1 MQTKKQE
8 STYSVLSK
16 IIKLK
21 FYDQFKECGI
31 EFNNIYKMTNL
42 VSGKENYLIYINE
55 IELKF
60 VTNKDFVYHF
70 ARFLTNNIQSLNES
84 YNEIIKIKT
93 NEFTDDIGIEMSYKL
108 KEYQIMKQKELL
120 NKMNE
125 FKIELSK

>member
-8 STYSVLSK
+8 SIYSVLSK

-42 VSGKENYLIYINE
+42 VTGKENYLIYINE
-55 IELKF
+55 TELKF
-60 VTNKDFVYHF
+60 VTNKDFVSHF
-70 ARFLTNNIQSLNES
+70 ARFLTNNIQSLKES
-84 YNEIIKIKT
+84 YNEIINIKT
-93 NEFTDDIGIEMSYKL
+93 NKFTDDIGIEMSYKL
-108 KEYQIMKQKELL
+108 KEYQIMKQTELL

-125 FKIELSK
+125 FKIELLK